1 MIEPCCIDNQLPE
14 AVREQKGRA
23 IVATSGDVLI
33 NHWYKAIGYQ
43 AGTTHKLRLCIHRAD
58 IKLLRHIRLWM
69 QRGWTTE
76 VQITTIADQA
86 ELILSELGEISPQGR
101 NDKHDVMSSE
111 VETSRVSIATDELM
125 QSELMAM
132 EGEDGL
138 VMIIGPILSEKRP
151 GATLYTVY
159 SKRDYSAVGEVLKVV
174 DSRHKAHRITNANI
188 NNDCITNAAELKE
201 QNNKAYELDKENQGK
216 EGAEA
221 QVEGA
226 EPDGKRVRNNRKAGS
241 GRNGALGGKKQKDV
255 RGAAT
260 GTADDAQG

>member
-1 MIEPCCIDNQLPE
+1 MIEPCCCENQLPE
-14 AVREQKGRA
+14 ALREQKGRA

-76 VQITTIADQA
+76 VQITTCEDQREMIAQ
-86 ELILSELGEISPQGR
+86 ELGISPCAALSR
-101 NDKHDVMSSE
+101 DDKPCAALSRDDNRDVIPTE
-111 VETSRVSIATDELM
+111 VEESRVSIATDGMM

-138 VMIIGPILSEKRP
+138 VMIVGPILSEKRP

-159 SKRDYSAVGEVLKVV
+159 SKRDYSAVKEVLAVI
-174 DSRHKAHRITNANI
+174 DSRHRAH
-188 NNDCITNAAELKE
+188 K
-201 QNNKAYELDKENQGK
+201 NKAYELDKENQGE

-221 QVEGA
+221 QVEGDG
-226 EPDGKRVRNNRKAGS
+226 PDSQRVRNHRKTGS
-241 GRNGALGGKKQKDV
+241 GRNGSLGGKKQKNV
-255 RGAAT
+255 RGAAS
-260 GTADDAQG
+260 GAADDAKG

>member
-1 MIEPCCIDNQLPE
+1 MIEPCCCENQLPE
-14 AVREQKGRA
+14 ALREQKGRA

-58 IKLLRHIRLWM
+58 IKMLRHIRLWM
-69 QRGWTTE
+69 QRGWTTQ
-76 VQITTIADQA
+76 VQITTQEDQREMIAQ
-86 ELILSELGEISPQGR
+86 ELGDS
-101 NDKHDVMSSE
+101 
-111 VETSRVSIATDELM
+111 VSIATDGMM

-138 VMIIGPILSEKRP
+138 VMVIGPILSEKRP

-159 SKRDYSAVGEVLKVV
+159 SKRDYSAVGEILKVI
-174 DSRHKAHRITNANI
+174 DARHRAH
-188 NNDCITNAAELKE
+188 K
-201 QNNKAYELDKENQGK
+201 NKAYELDKETKGK

-221 QVEGA
+221 QVEGDG
-226 EPDGKRVRNNRKAGS
+226 PDSQRVRNHRKAGS
-241 GRNGALGGKKQKDV
+241 GRNGSLGRKAKANV

-260 GTADDAQG
+260 GTADDAKG